1 MKIEFV
7 DHPADIGFRVW
18 GSDLG
23 EAYCNA
29 GRALCMLLAT
39 PRHKG
44 RTSSCSLDVYAEDL
58 LALAYDFLE
67 QLLILYEVDDFLAS
81 DIHVTIAR
89 RDEGYDLHA
98 RLEGATLDECQAE
111 PNYDVKAITYHMM
124 EVTKTNGEWRIQVI
138 VDI

>member
-18 GSDLG
+18 GHDIE

-39 PRHKG
+39 PRTRK
-44 RTSSCSLDVYAEDL
+44 TSIEKTIEVRSEDL
-58 LALAYDFLE
+58 HALTYDFLE
-67 QLLILYEVDDFLAS
+67 QLLVLYEVERFMTN
-81 DIHVTIAR
+81 DIHASIQECE
-89 RDEGYDLHA
+89 EGYV
-98 RLEGATLDECQAE
+98 LEATLLGAPVDECGAE

-124 EVTKTNGEWRIQVI
+124 EVAHTDEGWRIQVI